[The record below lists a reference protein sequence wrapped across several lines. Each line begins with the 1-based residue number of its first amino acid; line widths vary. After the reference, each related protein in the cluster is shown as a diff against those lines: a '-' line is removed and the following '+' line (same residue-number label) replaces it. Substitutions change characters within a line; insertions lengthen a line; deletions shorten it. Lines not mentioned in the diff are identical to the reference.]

1 MKVVKFRQHFIPEI
15 LSGAKNTTWRLFDDK
30 DLSVGD
36 EIELVDFETKSKFA
50 EAKIVS
56 VVEKKI
62 EELSQSELVGHSYES
77 MGEMIARHKVYYGD
91 RVDEKTKVK
100 IIEFELKK

>member
-30 DLSVGD
+30 DLGVGD
-36 EIELVDFETKSKFA
+36 EIELVDFETKNKFG
-50 EAKIVS
+50 EAKIVN
-56 VVEKKI
+56 VVEKNI
-62 EELSQSELVGHSYES
+62 EQLSQDELIGHGYES
-77 MGEMIARHKVYYGD
+77 LNKMIASHRIYYGD